1 MREQRAGPAD
11 PALGRHLAAE
21 VDPHVDPGK
30 ETDRQLRRTITDVT
44 AGGVM
49 SGTRRMASLV
59 CGRWSKW
66 AVLVFW
72 IAVFAVAG
80 PLAGKLNSAQKN
92 DASSWLPNNAES
104 TQVIDRAKKFT
115 PSDVFP
121 AVVVYERAGGTVTAA
136 DRAKVAADVQRFA
149 RVQDVTGKLLGPIPS
164 RDGQALQVVVPVKV
178 NSKGNGWQQLSPRV
192 EQLRAIAHAGTGD
205 LHAYVT
211 GPGGYFADF
220 ANVFSGF
227 DTTLLYI
234 TAAIVVVILLL
245 TYRSPVLWILP
256 LSCVFVA
263 LTAAQAVIY
272 LLARN
277 AGLTVNGQTAFIL
290 TVLVFGA
297 GTDYALLL
305 TARYREELRRHADRH
320 EAMAKALRRAGPAII
335 ASGST
340 VILSLL
346 CLLVAELAST
356 KSLGP
361 VMAIGVMVGLCAM
374 LTLLPALLVVFGRW
388 VFWPLR
394 PTLGSADPPERGLW
408 ARIGQRMARRPRLVW
423 AVTAVILGVMALG
436 VTGLKADGLQNK
448 DAFRTTPESVTGDE
462 VLGRHFPAGAGDPV
476 QVIGR
481 ADAAG
486 QLQSTVSSTLGV
498 TGVTHPLVKDGYAYL
513 EGTLTTASDSQ
524 ASYRTI
530 DRLRSRVH
538 AIPGADG
545 KVGGGSAVNLDIQR
559 ATRHDRNLVVPLVLL
574 VVMVILGLVL
584 RALVSPL
591 LLAATVV
598 LSFAAALGVS
608 AQAFDRLFKFAGADP
623 SLPLWTFVFLVAL
636 GTDYNIFLMTRVHEE
651 SRRHGTHRGALLG
664 LAATGGVITSAGV
677 VLAGTFAALGTLPLV
692 FITELGFAVAFG
704 VLLDTFVVRSVL
716 VTALNL
722 DVGRWIWWP
731 SRLHRKRDDELGEV
745 EEEAAALAR

>member
-1 MREQRAGPAD
+1 MSRA
-11 PALGRHLAAE
+11 RRLAAL
-21 VDPHVDPGK
+21 P
-30 ETDRQLRRTITDVT
+30 
-44 AGGVM
+44 
-49 SGTRRMASLV
+49 S
-59 CGRWSKW
+59 GRWSKW

-72 IAVFAVAG
+72 IAVFVVAG
-80 PLAGKLNSAQKN
+80 PLSGKLNSAQKN
-92 DASSWLPNNAES
+92 DASSWLPKNAES
-104 TQVIDRAKKFT
+104 TQVVDLAKRFT

-121 AVVVYERAGGTVTAA
+121 ALVVYERSGGPVTAA
-136 DRAKVAADVQRFA
+136 DRAKVAADMQRFA
-149 RVQDVTGKLLGPIPS
+149 GVQDVTGKVLGPIPS

-178 NSKGNGWQQLSPRV
+178 NSKGNGWQQLTPRV
-192 EQLRAIAHAGTGD
+192 EQLRSIAHANAGD

-234 TAAIVVVILLL
+234 TAAIVIVILLL
-245 TYRSPVLWILP
+245 TYRSPALWILP

-272 LLARN
+272 LLARH

-320 EAMAKALRRAGPAII
+320 QAMAVALGRAGPAIL

-346 CLLVAELAST
+346 CLLVAELSST

-361 VMAIGVMVGLCAM
+361 VMAIGVAVGLCAM
-374 LTLLPALLVVFGRW
+374 LTLLPALLVIFGRW
-388 VFWPLR
+388 MFWPRR
-394 PTLGSADPPERGLW
+394 PTLGSAEPTERGLW
-408 ARIGQRMARRPRLVW
+408 ARIGARLARRPRLVW
-423 AVTAVILGVMALG
+423 VVTAVVLGALALG
-436 VTGLKADGLQNK
+436 LTGLKAEGLQNK
-448 DAFRTTPESVTGDE
+448 DAFRTTPESVTGEE

-481 ADAAG
+481 AEAAG
-486 QLQSTVSSTLGV
+486 QLRSALSGSAGV
-498 TGVTHPLVKDGYAYL
+498 TAVTRPVVKDGYAYV
-513 EGTLTTASDSQ
+513 EGTLTSPADSQ
-524 ASYRTI
+524 AAYRTI
-530 DRLRSRVH
+530 DRLRSTMH
-538 AIPGADG
+538 AIGGADA

-584 RALVSPL
+584 RAVVSPL

-608 AQAFDRLFKFAGADP
+608 ALAFDHLFKFAGADP

-651 SRRHGTHRGALLG
+651 SKRHGTRRGALLG

-692 FITELGFAVAFG
+692 FITELGFVVAFG

-731 SRLHRKRDDELGEV
+731 SSLHRKPDVPLDELEDQ
-745 EEEAAALAR
+745 AAALTR